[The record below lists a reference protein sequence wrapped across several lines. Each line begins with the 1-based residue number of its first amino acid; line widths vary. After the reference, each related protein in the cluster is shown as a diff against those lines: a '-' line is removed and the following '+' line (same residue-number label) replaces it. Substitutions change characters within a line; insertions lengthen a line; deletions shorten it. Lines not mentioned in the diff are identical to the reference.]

1 MCLKHCMSALA
12 FKVSRKSGEYVK
24 PSLAPNH
31 SKQAHFGLVDGIIVG
46 FFLLAAGGLIYLLLR
61 M

>member
-1 MCLKHCMSALA
+1 MSALA

-24 PSLAPNH
+24 PSLIPTH
-31 SKQAHFGLVDGIIVG
+31 SKQTHFGLLDGIIAG
-46 FFLLAAGGLIYLLLR
+46 FFLLCAGGLIYLLLQ

>member
-1 MCLKHCMSALA
+1 MQGMSALA

-24 PSLAPNH
+24 PSLIPSH
-31 SKQAHFGLVDGIIVG
+31 SKQSHFGLVDGIIVG
-46 FFLLAAGGLIYLLLR
+46 FFLLCASGLVYLLLQ